1 MIALLG
7 CQLIGC
13 WRIAEADLWH
23 REHLGLGGLGDLGGL
38 DILKAKRDLFFNSLL
53 GENRHSAIVVHAP
66 SHQLTR
72 RYKNRPVV
80 NENSGKGRRRKLP
93 SSVECLAALV
103 VQIVL
108 SVRQVSL
115 DASKHLPIDV
125 VAAETKPALLQAVRH
140 EAVSSDFF
148 DQRARLRK
156 SGIGLKCPSQVPR
169 SLKRRM

>member
-1 MIALLG
+1 MEGGIVGQVLHGSEAR
-7 CQLIGC
+7 
-13 WRIAEADLWH
+13 RI
-23 REHLGLGGLGDLGGL
+23 LGGQDLE
-38 DILKAKRDLFFNSLL
+38 L

-72 RYKNRPVV
+72 RHKNGPVV

-115 DASKHLPIDV
+115 DACKHLPIDV

-140 EAVSSDFF
+140 EGGQQRFFLISSRD
-148 DQRARLRK
+148 
-156 SGIGLKCPSQVPR
+156 
-169 SLKRRM
+169 